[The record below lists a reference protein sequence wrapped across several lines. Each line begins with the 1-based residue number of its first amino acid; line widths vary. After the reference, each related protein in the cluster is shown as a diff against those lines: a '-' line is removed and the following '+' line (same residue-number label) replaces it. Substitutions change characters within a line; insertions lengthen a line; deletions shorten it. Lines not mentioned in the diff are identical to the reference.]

1 MASIVEFQSAL
12 SFSRIA
18 AVFLATI
25 LVYTVS
31 LAIYR
36 LWLSPLSKIPG
47 PKLAALTGLYE
58 FYWDCLKVGQYKWRV
73 EEMHAKYGDYHQI
86 IQ

>member
-1 MASIVEFQSAL
+1 MGSIEEFQST
-12 SFSRIA
+12 SSVSKFA
-18 AVFLATI
+18 AVFLALI
-25 LVYTVS
+25 GVYTLS

-58 FYWDCLKVGQYKWRV
+58 FYWDCLKVGQYKWRI
-73 EEMHAKYGDYHQI
+73 EEMHEKYGNYHQNT
-86 IQ
+86 